1 MAHAEE
7 TLLEVLRSIAR
18 DLSYQE
24 PQLDIRAVTSGGA
37 NYTSKLYL
45 ATISSPGKERLHLFA
60 KIGSF
65 SEKIR
70 TQVNVDQ
77 LFRTEHLIYTKL
89 VKIWDSIQEKYQVPD
104 EHRYVFP
111 KYYGGNLKT
120 GCETVVLEDLTA
132 AGYSICDR
140 FKPAD
145 WEHAAKSIE
154 ALAKFHALSFVLD
167 KEDPDEYKKI
177 TEQLKFLAPEED
189 ESMKG
194 VWLKMVG
201 GAVQSVE
208 EGLRDRVIK
217 FFESTDGRKM
227 YLDYHMPRGRPVL
240 IVGSPSSTMAHAEET
255 LLEMLRSIARDLS
268 YQEPQLDIRAV
279 TSGGANHSSKLYL
292 ATISSPGKERLHVF
306 AKIGSFSEKIRKQ
319 VNIDQLFRTEHL
331 IYTKLVKIWD
341 SIQEKYKVPD
351 EHRYVFPKYYGG
363 NLKTGCETVV
373 LEDLTAAGYSI
384 CDRFKPADWE
394 HAAKSIEMLA
404 KFHALSFIL
413 DKEDPDEYKKITEQL
428 KFLPAEEDESVERA
442 LLKIVGDAVQLVEEG
457 LRDRVIKFFESTDGR
472 KMFLDYHM
480 PRGRPVLAHGDYKPS
495 NLATVLTCMTFGCW
509 LQMMPTAMLLGA
521 MILPVVL
528 VEEASAP
535 RTDSTTTGLD
545 SFVNYSYSA
554 RRHFDYT
561 NPRYGYCITRR
572 CKQFYK
578 GDSESELI
586 EAMSSCLNHT
596 LEQKYGLR
604 ARIKFGM
611 CFRHGEQKYSVT
623 WLDLFAAAFFFTL
636 MLESEVSVL
645 ATNTPIVMQTFF
657 FMSGLFLVYTTLI
670 SNDRVPMTW
679 RSLPKTIFLRWLR
692 IAQDQR
698 QYYQFETFNYLYKRT
713 HTNIPA
719 FGIGMLY
726 GLFLYK
732 WMKNPEDTSKYKSVF
747 SCGVVVITFIF
758 ATVLWL
764 LVEAPCNNLGRTLFP
779 DRQSILK
786 LKHVSAEGSEKTPQK
801 N

>member
-240 IVGSPSSTMAHAEET
+240 VHGDYRPSNLFFRRQKNGVLESLPIDYQTVHTGCSVTDLIYFLVTASDEEFRRQNHQRLVEHYYSSLAHA
-255 LLEMLRSIARDLS
+255 LRR
-268 YQEPQLDIRAV
+268 YQLDIEEIYPRTQFDDDLKEV
-279 TSGGANHSSKLYL
+279 KTSVNVKDRNMGLVDTTVFLGITLDSKLQWGPHIDKL
-292 ATISSPGKERLHVF
+292 SNRLSSAAYAVM
-306 AKIGSFSEKIRKQ
+306 KIR
-319 VNIDQLFRTEHL
+319 QLTD
-331 IYTKLVKIWD
+331 VD
-341 SIQEKYKVPD
+341 
-351 EHRYVFPKYYGG
+351 
-363 NLKTGCETVV
+363 
-373 LEDLTAAGYSI
+373 TA
-384 CDRFKPADWE
+384 R
-394 HAAKSIEMLA
+394 
-404 KFHALSFIL
+404 
-413 DKEDPDEYKKITEQL
+413 
-428 KFLPAEEDESVERA
+428 
-442 LLKIVGDAVQLVEEG
+442 
-457 LRDRVIKFFESTDGR
+457 
-472 KMFLDYHM
+472 
-480 PRGRPVLAHGDYKPS
+480 
-495 NLATVLTCMTFGCW
+495 
-509 LQMMPTAMLLGA
+509 
-521 MILPVVL
+521 
-528 VEEASAP
+528 
-535 RTDSTTTGLD
+535 
-545 SFVNYSYSA
+545 
-554 RRHFDYT
+554 
-561 NPRYGYCITRR
+561 
-572 CKQFYK
+572 
-578 GDSESELI
+578 
-586 EAMSSCLNHT
+586 
-596 LEQKYGLR
+596 
-604 ARIKFGM
+604 
-611 CFRHGEQKYSVT
+611 
-623 WLDLFAAAFFFTL
+623 
-636 MLESEVSVL
+636 
-645 ATNTPIVMQTFF
+645 
-657 FMSGLFLVYTTLI
+657 LVYFSYFHSVMSYGILLWGI
-670 SNDRVPMTW
+670 VRDLV
-679 RSLPKTIFLRWLR
+679 RW
-692 IAQDQR
+692 D
-698 QYYQFETFNYLYKRT
+698 
-713 HTNIPA
+713 
-719 FGIGMLY
+719 
-726 GLFLYK
+726 
-732 WMKNPEDTSKYKSVF
+732 
-747 SCGVVVITFIF
+747 VI
-758 ATVLWL
+758 
-764 LVEAPCNNLGRTLFP
+764 
-779 DRQSILK
+779 
-786 LKHVSAEGSEKTPQK
+786 
-801 N
+801 